1 VRLMTIH
8 GAKGLEAHT
17 VLLLDTNIAAD
28 KAKSLDVLVDW
39 PGEKSAPQTFAF
51 LRSESS
57 APHCVQNALQHERK
71 QRAREEINALYVAM
85 TRAKT
90 QLAISGHEVRSPDS
104 RCPWMR
110 LEAAQAVHP
119 GLMEEAWHGDFA
131 APLEQKE
138 HEADA
143 HFGIMELPRVELS
156 KMTSSLPIL
165 EKNRPLGG
173 IKSAQGAT
181 KSIVNQSELDTTA
194 SRIGSC
200 MHRLL
205 ELYRPGLA
213 LESIAPAVA
222 QSFGLDEAQMGQA
235 VQLARNITQ
244 GPAAWLWDTAQID
257 WQANEVELRYEG
269 QLLRIDRLVRQRRDG
284 QWWVLD
290 YKSAY
295 QPQAQ
300 EDLLMQLK
308 RYANAVQAAQVAQAS
323 AKDSGASLVKA
334 AFITGSGQLVEVP

>member
-1 VRLMTIH
+1 
-8 GAKGLEAHT
+8 
-17 VLLLDTNIAAD
+17 
-28 KAKSLDVLVDW
+28 
-39 PGEKSAPQTFAF
+39 
-51 LRSESS
+51 
-57 APHCVQNALQHERK
+57 
-71 QRAREEINALYVAM
+71 
-85 TRAKT
+85 
-90 QLAISGHEVRSPDS
+90 
-104 RCPWMR
+104 
-110 LEAAQAVHP
+110 
-119 GLMEEAWHGDFA
+119 
-131 APLEQKE
+131 
-138 HEADA
+138 
-143 HFGIMELPRVELS
+143 
-156 KMTSSLPIL
+156 
-165 EKNRPLGG
+165 
-173 IKSAQGAT
+173 
-181 KSIVNQSELDTTA
+181 LDTTA